1 MDADLDTLLIALY
14 VELTDHIMPSLGF
27 TRPAVGG
34 VPEATDAELICLAVA
49 QAHLG
54 YVKERR
60 WLRAAPA
67 RVGHLFP
74 RIPSQPRY
82 NIRLRSLSTL
92 MLHAMRYLA
101 EHTDSNSDVV
111 RLMDST
117 KIICGMSR
125 ETVKRSNLFG
135 YCGYGYDAS
144 HTLYFWGMRLLLLV
158 TADGLVTGFILFNPK
173 QHGEV
178 EAARLMLTVPA
189 NSPAAGTTIVADK
202 GFRSRAFA
210 THLRE
215 QGLTL
220 VREPYEN
227 EPDPDVYPQWLRQR
241 VESVIESLKGQLGIE
256 HPGAHQPDGLFTRVI
271 QRLLALNT
279 AIWHNWKIGAA
290 HKRSLI
296 AYDH

>member
-1 MDADLDTLLIALY
+1 MDADLDTLLISLY
-14 VELTDHIMPSLGF
+14 VELTDRILPSLGF
-27 TRPAVGG
+27 ARPAVGG
-34 VPEATDAELICLAVA
+34 VPETTDPELVCLAVA

-60 WLRAAPA
+60 WLRAAPS

-74 RIPSQPRY
+74 RIPSQARY
-82 NIRLRSLSTL
+82 NIRLRALSTV
-92 MLHAMRYLA
+92 MLQTMRYLA
-101 EHTDSNSDVV
+101 DHTDSSFDVV

-125 ETVKRSNLFG
+125 ETVKHTDLFG

-158 TADGLVTGFILFNPK
+158 TPDGLVTGFLLFNPK
-173 QHGEV
+173 QYGEV
-178 EAARLMLTVPA
+178 DAARLMLEVPA
-189 NSPAAGTTIVADK
+189 NDLGAGTTLVTDK
-202 GFRSRAFA
+202 GFRSRDFEVE
-210 THLRE
+210 LRE
-215 QGLTL
+215 RGIVL
-220 VREPYEN
+220 VRPPYQN
-227 EPDPDVYPQWLRQR
+227 EPDTGIYPKWLRQR